1 MRLTAVI
8 VLQAILEGGVRR
20 WSPRTEERH
29 PCECQRVVY
38 VQDDQDDSDAQGVHY
53 TSNLNDPI
61 HICLWLACPS

>member
-20 WSPRTEERH
+20 WSPRTGERH

-38 VQDDQDDSDAQGVHY
+38 VQDDQDDSDAQGRCI
-53 TSNLNDPI
+53 TQAI
-61 HICLWLACPS
+61 

>member
-20 WSPRTEERH
+20 WSPRTERH

-38 VQDDQDDSDAQGVHY
+38 VRDDQDDSDAQGRCI
-53 TSNLNDPI
+53 TQAI
-61 HICLWLACPS
+61 